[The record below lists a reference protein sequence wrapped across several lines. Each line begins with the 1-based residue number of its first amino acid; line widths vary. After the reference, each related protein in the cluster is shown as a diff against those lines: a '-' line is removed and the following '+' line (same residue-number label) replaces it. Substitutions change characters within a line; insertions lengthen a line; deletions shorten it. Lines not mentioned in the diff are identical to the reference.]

1 MNRDNISAIVMAVA
15 VVTLIVGFG
24 IYFNSPTLNKA
35 ASSQQQL
42 EKFISAGT
50 ITNGTI
56 KTIKLNNT
64 QFLQIDKSQL
74 QKAPEFTQIAGYI
87 NTAGNTPITLAS
99 LKGKVVLVDFWTYSC
114 INCIRTIPHLND
126 WYQRYADKG
135 FVIVGVH
142 SPEFEF
148 EKNYDNVKA
157 AVQKFGVKYP
167 VILDSDHGLGTHMA
181 INTGQETI
189 WLIVKDT

>member
-1 MNRDNISAIVMAVA
+1 MAVA
-15 VVTLIVGFG
+15 VVAVIVGFG
-24 IYFNSPTLNKA
+24 IYFNSPTLNKG

-42 EKFISAGT
+42 EKFVSAST
-50 ITNGTI
+50 TTTNGTI
-56 KTIKLNNT
+56 KTIKLNKA
-64 QFLQIDKSQL
+64 QFLQIDKSQM

-157 AVQKFGVKYP
+157 AVQKFGIKYP
-167 VILDSDHGLGTHMA
+167 VILDSDHGTWNAFGNQVLA
-181 INTGQETI
+181 QR
-189 WLIVKDT
+189 LSS